1 MSQVAM
7 NKGSSGSGGSSGKPG
22 SSNGAGAKGAGGVG
36 GGGTIGQQLKASPVV
51 AEAVAKIVAEVKAK
65 SALLTGAKPPVEGF
79 KQSYDE
85 FMKRAADVRGR
96 GLLYP
101 YLGSGVGNGALVEM
115 LDGSVK
121 WDMISGIGVHFF
133 GHSDAELIGE
143 AVKGCV
149 DDTLKYGNLQSNFEA
164 YEFCEALLNEA
175 KKNSK
180 LKYCYIAT
188 SGAMANENAIKVC
201 YQRAQVVNGVTAPR
215 VIAFRDCFMGRSVTM
230 TQIGDTAAYRQG
242 VPLSTLVDYMPF
254 YNAVEAEAL
263 GKKKYIDGAIARL
276 MEYVERYPKQHAC
289 FIFEMVQGEGG
300 FNVGDRD
307 YFKALMECCKAHKI
321 AVWDDEIQ
329 TWGRLPRMFAYEV
342 FDLGQYVDVFCVG
355 KMTQACVTAFTE
367 EFNPQPGLLSGTF
380 LGEGVSFKVG
390 QRVIERLR
398 DGDYYGPTGRIA
410 KLHES
415 FVKQVHALAKKHPAW
430 FPKVPEVQD
439 IAGGLGGMMRL
450 TPFGGN
456 KDKIMK
462 ACKTC
467 FEEGVIV
474 FYCGHGPH
482 HVRMLPPL
490 GVFQEKDWPAVFEC
504 LERGL
509 ARAAE

>member
-1 MSQVAM
+1 M
-7 NKGSSGSGGSSGKPG
+7 NTGTGGSGKSG
-22 SSNGAGAKGAGGVG
+22 GGVG
-36 GGGTIGQQLKASPVV
+36 AAGGRADAPAGTIGQQLKRSPVV
-51 AEAVAKIVAEVKAK
+51 AEAVGRIVAEVRAK
-65 SALLTGAKPPVEGF
+65 SALLTGARPAADGL
-79 KQSYDE
+79 KQSYEE

-101 YLGSGVGNGALVEM
+101 YLGSGVGNGALVEL

-121 WDMISGIGVHFF
+121 WDMICGIGVHFF

-143 AVKGCV
+143 AVKGAV

-164 YEFCEALLNEA
+164 YEFCETLLNEA
-175 KKNSK
+175 KKHSR
-180 LKYCYIAT
+180 LRHCYVAT
-188 SGAMANENAIKVC
+188 SGAMANENALKVC
-201 YQRAQVVNGVTAPR
+201 YQRAQVANGVTAPR
-215 VIAFRDCFMGRSVTM
+215 VIAFKDCFMGRSVTM
-230 TQIGDTAAYRQG
+230 SQIGDTAAYRQG
-242 VPLSTLVDYMPF
+242 LPLSTLVDYMPF
-254 YNAVEAEAL
+254 YDPVAAERM
-263 GKKKYIDGAIARL
+263 GKTKYIDMCVWHL
-276 MEYVERYPKQHAC
+276 MQYIERYPKQHAC

-367 EFNPQPGLLSGTF
+367 DFNPQPGLLSGTF

-398 DGDYYGPTGRIA
+398 DGDYYGPSGRIA
-410 KLHES
+410 RLHEG

-430 FPKVPEVQD
+430 FPKVAPPHEIPD
-439 IAGGLGGMMRL
+439 IAGGLGGMMRF

-482 HVRMLPPL
+482 HIRMLPPL

-504 LERGL
+504 IERGL